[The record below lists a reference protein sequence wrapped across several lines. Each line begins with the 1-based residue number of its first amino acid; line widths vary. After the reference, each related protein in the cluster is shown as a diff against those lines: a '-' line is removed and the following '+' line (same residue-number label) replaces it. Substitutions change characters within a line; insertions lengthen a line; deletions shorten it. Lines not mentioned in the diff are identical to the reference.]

1 MEKVR
6 EYRKRAAICRDWA
19 ARAPTA
25 ANREYYLDLA
35 QMWENLAEER
45 MTFFIPKEADKAG

>member
-1 MEKVR
+1 MEKVH

-19 ARAPTA
+19 ARGPTA
-25 ANREYYLDLA
+25 ANQEYYLDLA

>member
-35 QMWENLAEER
+35 QMWENLAQER